1 MPAASLLCLVLAT
14 ALTIAAGP
22 LTAADLSATRS
33 PVERPLSGQFP
44 QSSAALAIRA
54 EHSCWRGCQA
64 YCGRGFQA
72 CLRQEGL
79 DACVPLNDRC
89 DRACVAHCRLS
100 GGPLI
105 TLID

>member
-1 MPAASLLCLVLAT
+1 MPTPSLIRLVLAT
-14 ALTIAAGP
+14 VLTLAASS
-22 LTAADLSATRS
+22 LAAADLPAAGA
-33 PVERPLSGQFP
+33 PVAQRQSGHFP
-44 QSSAALAIRA
+44 QSAAALAIRA
-54 EHSCWRGCQA
+54 EQPCWRGCQA
-64 YCGRGFQA
+64 YCGRGFQS

-105 TLID
+105 TLGD